1 MKQTVRTSRTAG
13 YLEKIFRSLNA
24 DSFNG
29 ELEEP
34 VITIQDTPTAY
45 GHVTVSKAW
54 SVKDEHQRELNIAA
68 GTLQR
73 PIEEVAATMLHEMVH
88 LYNLQHEIQDCSR
101 GGTYH
106 NKKFRDEAQKH
117 MLTIEHHEKYGWTV
131 TKPTEELIDYI
142 INKGWEDSFR
152 RRTAEYIRIT
162 EILFG
167 LSKQFL
173 YGIIGIL
180 IAVTTLP
187 RITGKLMGRVDI
199 GFLVTPKGIAIVI
212 SGNRRRNGSE
222 DTAEQVCYKI
232 HD

>member
-1 MKQTVRTSRTAG
+1 MIKSIANKTRA
-13 YLEKIFRSLNA
+13 I
-24 DSFNG
+24 
-29 ELEEP
+29 
-34 VITIQDTPTAY
+34 
-45 GHVTVSKAW
+45 KA
-54 SVKDEHQRELNIAA
+54 
-68 GTLQR
+68 
-73 PIEEVAATMLHEMVH
+73 
-88 LYNLQHEIQDCSR
+88 
-101 GGTYH
+101 
-106 NKKFRDEAQKH
+106 
-117 MLTIEHHEKYGWTV
+117 
-131 TKPTEELIDYI
+131 
-142 INKGWEDSFR
+142 SFR

-173 YGIIGIL
+173 YGSIGIL